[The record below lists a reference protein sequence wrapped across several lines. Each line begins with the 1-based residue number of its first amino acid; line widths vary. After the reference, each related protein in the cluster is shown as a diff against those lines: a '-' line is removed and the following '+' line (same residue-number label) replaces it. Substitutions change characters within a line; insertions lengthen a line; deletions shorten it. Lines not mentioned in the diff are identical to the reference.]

1 MAHIALYRTWRP
13 QAFRDIVG
21 QKHIVQTLQNSLREG
36 RFTHAYLF
44 NGPRGTGKTTTAKIL
59 AKAVNCL
66 KGPAEEPCNECANCT
81 RITEGAVMDVV
92 EIDAASNRG
101 VEEIRD
107 IRDKV
112 KYAPTEVRQKVYIID
127 EVHMLTTEAFN
138 ALLKTLE
145 EPPPHVM
152 FILATTEPHK
162 LPATIISRCQ
172 RFDFRRVSLEE
183 QVERLRLVCTEEQIE
198 ADEDALRFIARLS
211 DGGMRDAVNLLDQI
225 MAFSGKHITY
235 TDVVSITG
243 GLASDQFQVLVQAI
257 QRRDVA
263 AVLQLIETFMQEGK
277 SADKCMEN
285 LLYYFRDLLMVKMV
299 PNSQAVTDRIID
311 VKAFA
316 AVAAAFT
323 AQELISM
330 MDTLNYY
337 QTEMKYSVQ
346 PQTLLEVALMKLCS
360 SSGPEAFMGV
370 AAALEPATDALPG
383 YATGEIGEPIVKAP
397 ASDGLVGQLT
407 SRIQRLEEQLA
418 QLLKQG
424 VASPGGSVAGNNAS
438 NALPGLGGRPSPSP
452 VSAKK
457 GTVKLDGYILGRDTD
472 ECKAMV
478 QRWNQVLSR
487 VKEQKITIHAWLVDG
502 EPVSLYNESVLVAFK
517 SAMHRETTEK
527 AANKQIIEQVMAE
540 VLGKPLKLVSIMLK
554 DWKSGV
560 DESKNVVSSKEELKL
575 VPEEE
580 PTANEDWI
588 DSAIEV
594 FGADLVK
601 IKED

>member
-13 QAFRDIVG
+13 QAFREIVG

-44 NGPRGTGKTTTAKIL
+44 NGPRGTGKTSAAKIL

-66 KGPAEEPCNECANCT
+66 NGPAVEPCNECANCI

-145 EPPPHVM
+145 EPPAHVM

-172 RFDFRRVSLEE
+172 RFDFRRVSLED
-183 QVERLRLVCTEEQIE
+183 QVERLHEVCREEQIE
-198 ADEDALRFIARLS
+198 ADDDAIRFIARLS
-211 DGGMRDAVNLLDQI
+211 DGGMRDALSLLDQI
-225 MAFSGKHITY
+225 MAFSGQHVTY
-235 TDVVSITG
+235 DDVVSITG
-243 GLASDQFQVLVQAI
+243 GMASDQFEKLVQAI
-257 QRRDVA
+257 KQRDVG
-263 AVLQLIETFMQEGK
+263 AVLQLIDDFMQEGK

-299 PNSQAVTDRIID
+299 PGSQAVTDRIID
-311 VKAFA
+311 VKQFA
-316 AVAAAFT
+316 GVAESFT
-323 AQELISM
+323 TQELISM

-360 SSGPEAFMGV
+360 SAAEGAPSRAVIGDAAKGTDRAPDATV
-370 AAALEPATDALPG
+370 A
-383 YATGEIGEPIVKAP
+383 
-397 ASDGLVGQLT
+397 QLM
-407 SRIQRLEEQLA
+407 SRIQRLEEQLT
-418 QLLKQG
+418 QLQKQG
-424 VASPGGSVAGNNAS
+424 VAPAAGNAS
-438 NALPGLGGRPSPSP
+438 GSGSGHSGSGSRSTVIPA
-452 VSAKK
+452 AMKK
-457 GTVKLDGYILGRDTD
+457 SVEKLDGFLEGKDSQDT
-472 ECKAMV
+472 KSV
-478 QRWNQVLSR
+478 LQKWSQVLSR
-487 VKEQKITIHAWLVDG
+487 VKEQRITIHAWLVDG
-502 EPVSLYNESVLVAFK
+502 EPVSVHGDAVLVAFK
-517 SAMHRETTEK
+517 SSMHRETTEK
-527 AANKQIIEQVMAE
+527 PANKQLIEQVMTD
-540 VLGKPLKLVSIMLK
+540 VLGSPYRLISIMIK
-554 DWKSGV
+554 DWKSAADQVKPAEG
-560 DESKNVVSSKEELKL
+560 SKEELKL
-575 VPEEE
+575 VPEDE
-580 PTANEDWI
+580 PTAVKEEWI
-588 DSAIEV
+588 SEAIHL
-594 FGADLVK
+594 FGEDLVK

>member
-1 MAHIALYRTWRP
+1 MSHIALYRTWRP
-13 QAFRDIVG
+13 QAFREIVG

-44 NGPRGTGKTTTAKIL
+44 NGPRGTGKTSAAKIL

-66 KGPAEEPCNECANCT
+66 NGPAVEPCNECANCI

-145 EPPPHVM
+145 EPPAHVM

-172 RFDFRRVSLEE
+172 RFDFRRVSLED
-183 QVERLRLVCTEEQIE
+183 QVERLHEVCREERIE
-198 ADEDALRFIARLS
+198 ADDDAIRFIARLS
-211 DGGMRDAVNLLDQI
+211 DGGMRDALSLLDQI
-225 MAFSGKHITY
+225 MAFSGQHVTY
-235 TDVVSITG
+235 DDVISITG
-243 GLASDQFQVLVQAI
+243 GMASDQFEKLVQAI
-257 QRRDVA
+257 KQRDVG
-263 AVLQLIETFMQEGK
+263 AVLQLIDDFMQEGK

-299 PNSQAVTDRIID
+299 PGSQAVTDRIID
-311 VKAFA
+311 VKRFA
-316 AVAAAFT
+316 GVAESFT
-323 AQELISM
+323 TQELISM

-360 SSGPEAFMGV
+360 STAGG
-370 AAALEPATDALPG
+370 
-383 YATGEIGEPIVKAP
+383 AP
-397 ASDGLVGQLT
+397 SRAGISDGSKGAERAPDGLVSQLM
-407 SRIQRLEEQLA
+407 SRIQRLEEQLV
-418 QLLKQG
+418 QLQKQG
-424 VASPGGSVAGNNAS
+424 VAPAAGSATGGGAGQSGSGSRSTAIPAAMKKSVE
-438 NALPGLGGRPSPSP
+438 
-452 VSAKK
+452 
-457 GTVKLDGYILGRDTD
+457 KLDGFLEGKDSQD
-472 ECKAMV
+472 SKSV
-478 QRWNQVLSR
+478 LQKWNQVLGR
-487 VKEQKITIHAWLVDG
+487 VKEQRITIHAWLVDG
-502 EPVSLYNESVLVAFK
+502 EPVSVHGDAVLVAFK
-517 SAMHRETTEK
+517 SSMHRETTEK
-527 AANKQIIEQVMAE
+527 PANKQLIEQVMAD
-540 VLGKPLKLVSIMLK
+540 VLGSPYRLISIMIK
-554 DWKSGV
+554 DWKSAADQVKPVEG
-560 DESKNVVSSKEELKL
+560 SKEELKL
-575 VPEEE
+575 VPEDEPVAAREE
-580 PTANEDWI
+580 WI
-588 DSAIEV
+588 SEAIQL
-594 FGADLVK
+594 FGEDLVK